1 MMKTGRISMSFRED
15 FVWGAATSAYQI
27 EGAVK
32 EDGKGEHIWDV
43 YTKEPGK
50 IFEGHTG
57 EVACDHYHRYKED
70 VQIMKQIGLKGYRFS
85 VDWSRVLPEGTGRVN
100 EAGIAFYDHLID
112 ELLANGIEPYI
123 TMYHW
128 ELPYELYKRGGWMNP
143 QIVEW
148 FGEYAKLLAERFSDR
163 VTHFFTLNEPQCFV
177 GLGFVNGEHAP
188 GIKAPIRDTFEM
200 AHNVMKAHGRAVQM
214 LRTHG
219 KQPLVIGYAPTA
231 SVCYPATEKAED
243 IEAAKKNFFALPDEF
258 SNWHWNV
265 SWWSDPVLLGKYPE
279 EGLAKYEPYLP
290 KITEEDMRLISQ
302 PIDVYGQN
310 IYNGYCVRMG
320 EDGRTE
326 TVSRYEGFP
335 KTAIDW
341 PVECLYWGPKF
352 LYERYQKPIYITE
365 NGLSC
370 HDVISLDGK
379 VHDPNRIDFLAR
391 YLHELKKAAGE
402 IDLRGYFQWSL
413 MDNFEWAKGY
423 SERFG
428 LVYVDYPTQKRILK
442 DSAYWYQEIIKE
454 NGSTL

>member
-1 MMKTGRISMSFRED
+1 MT
-15 FVWGAATSAYQI
+15 
-27 EGAVK
+27 
-32 EDGKGEHIWDV
+32 
-43 YTKEPGK
+43 
-50 IFEGHTG
+50 
-57 EVACDHYHRYKED
+57 
-70 VQIMKQIGLKGYRFS
+70 
-85 VDWSRVLPEGTGRVN
+85 
-100 EAGIAFYDHLID
+100 
-112 ELLANGIEPYI
+112 
-123 TMYHW
+123 
-128 ELPYELYKRGGWMNP
+128 
-143 QIVEW
+143 
-148 FGEYAKLLAERFSDR
+148 
-163 VTHFFTLNEPQCFV
+163 
-177 GLGFVNGEHAP
+177 
-188 GIKAPIRDTFEM
+188 
-200 AHNVMKAHGRAVQM
+200 
-214 LRTHG
+214 
-219 KQPLVIGYAPTA
+219 
-231 SVCYPATEKAED
+231 
-243 IEAAKKNFFALPDEF
+243 
-258 SNWHWNV
+258 
-265 SWWSDPVLLGKYPE
+265 WWSDPVLLGKYPE

-302 PIDVYGQN
+302 PIDIYGQN

-320 EDGRTE
+320 EDGRSE

-341 PVECLYWGPKF
+341 PVTPECLYWGPKF

-442 DSAYWYQEIIKE
+442 DSAYWYQKIIKE